1 MIKDQNK
8 EILISVV
15 DDHQLIINGL
25 QKLFEN
31 IPGITLLNA
40 YLNGNE
46 LLTDLKTQKPDI
58 VLLDVMMPEINGIDL
73 CQAITKQYPDIK
85 IIALSNVDVL
95 IKVRKMLQIGCQGYL
110 LKNSSSEK
118 IVTAIETVY
127 ANGRYIDEHLQ
138 KLLFDDMF
146 KVKRLSSGVELT
158 LREKEVTALIL
169 EEYTN
174 LEIADILCISNRT
187 VENTRMALLQKLK
200 VKNTAGLV
208 RTVLELG
215 LMNESPN

>member
-31 IPGITLLNA
+31 IPGITLLKA

-46 LLTDLKTQKPDI
+46 LLNDLKTQKPDI
-58 VLLDVMMPEINGIDL
+58 VLLDVMMPDINGIDL
-73 CQAITKQYPDIK
+73 CQAITKQYPDVK
-85 IIALSNVDVL
+85 VIALSNVDVL

-127 ANGRYIDEHLQ
+127 ANERYIDEHLQ